1 MLTIMVA
8 IAVVIVLLLAVSA
21 FFSGSETALTGAN
34 PARLHL
40 LAAEDRDGTASGG
53 RTGVGHGRARRTS
66 ILLLLKLTRV
76 SPPKKTV

>member
-1 MLTIMVA
+1 MLTTMVA

-40 LAAEDRDGTASGG
+40 LAKGGDKRAARAERLIA
-53 RTGVGHGRARRTS
+53 
-66 ILLLLKLTRV
+66 I
-76 SPPKKTV
+76 